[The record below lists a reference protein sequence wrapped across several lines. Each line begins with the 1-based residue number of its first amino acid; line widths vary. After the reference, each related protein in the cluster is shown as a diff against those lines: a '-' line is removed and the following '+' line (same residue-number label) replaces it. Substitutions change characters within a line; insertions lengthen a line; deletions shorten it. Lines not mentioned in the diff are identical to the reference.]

1 MEPPRKVGAACERP
15 PPLAGEVPDFQLTH
29 GRAVWV
35 LAELGFSG
43 GVSPTTFNYYIKSL
57 RKLGIPFKW
66 NKGGLGSRKLAHY
79 SYDHLMELSL
89 ALLLRVYGWL
99 PDPVLEGLMR
109 YRQDLYYIYKKAY
122 TESQI
127 GAGSPTHVH
136 GPNRA
141 AFTMTGIYLDLQ
153 IHYSGGKLVDFGPP
167 RELTPFEAL
176 QAFAVADAPART
188 HLPLNLS
195 ALSVQLVKCAQNVP
209 NIRKGA
215 RSKRPLP
222 DLRTSRVRPVGWTA
236 PRQ

>member
-1 MEPPRKVGAACERP
+1 M
-15 PPLAGEVPDFQLTH
+15 
-29 GRAVWV
+29 WV
-35 LAELGFSG
+35 LAELGFSD

-99 PDPVLEGLMR
+99 PDPVISGLVR
-109 YRQDLYYIYKKAY
+109 YRQDLSHIYNRAY
-122 TESQI
+122 TESRI

-141 AFTMTGIYLDLQ
+141 TFRMTGLYLDLQ
-153 IHYSGGKLVDFGPP
+153 IHYSGGKLVEFGPP
-167 RELTPFEAL
+167 KELTPFEAL
-176 QAFAVADAPART
+176 QAFAVADMSART

-195 ALSVQLVKCAQNVP
+195 ALSVRVVECAQNVP
-209 NIRKGA
+209 NIRKRSA
-215 RSKRPLP
+215 SKRHSAGP
-222 DLRTSRVRPVGWTA
+222 SNIGA
-236 PRQ
+236 A